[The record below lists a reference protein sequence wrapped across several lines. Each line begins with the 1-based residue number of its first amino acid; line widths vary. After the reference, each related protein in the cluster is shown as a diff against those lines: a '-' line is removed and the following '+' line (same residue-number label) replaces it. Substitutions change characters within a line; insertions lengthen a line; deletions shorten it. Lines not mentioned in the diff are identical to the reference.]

1 MAGTRGWA
9 LGSGWYW
16 WLGAAH
22 SQITVRIVD
31 PHKDDALADVLMKSL
46 GLTGVMVV
54 VAIVAGLVMA
64 GVLFYIRSRKPLD
77 H

>member
-1 MAGTRGWA
+1 MKLA
-9 LGSGWYW
+9 LVLQQSPIVVK
-16 WLGAAH
+16 L
-22 SQITVRIVD
+22 VD
-31 PHKDDALADVLMKSL
+31 PHKDDGLADVLLKSL

-64 GVLFYIRSRKPLD
+64 GVLFYWRSRKPLD